1 VVTLYD
7 GDMAPTATGFD
18 RLFEQP
24 PTLEGIRVRMEPF
37 AEHHR
42 EGLWTALGD
51 PAVWRWVKIDASAGR
66 EVFDAW
72 FDEAVTGTAAQAEFG
87 FVTVA
92 REGDRPVGS
101 SRFLALRPADLGLEI
116 GWSLVSPAAW
126 GTGANTEAK
135 LLMLAHAFEQLGCAR
150 VEFKTDA
157 RNDRARAA
165 LAALPS
171 TFEGIFRKHM
181 LMFGGRWRD
190 SAWYSITDDEWPRVR
205 ERLSERLA
213 AQLTAA

>member
-1 VVTLYD
+1 
-7 GDMAPTATGFD
+7 MALTGNRFD

-37 AEHHR
+37 AERHR

-72 FDEAVTGTAAQAEFG
+72 FDEAVAGTAARAEFG

-92 REGDRPVGS
+92 QEDDRPIGS
-101 SRFLALRPADLGLEI
+101 SRFLALRPADRGLEI

-126 GTGANTEAK
+126 GTGANSEAK
-135 LLMLAHAFEQLGCAR
+135 LLMLAHAFEELGCAR

-181 LMFGGRWRD
+181 VMPGDGVRH
-190 SAWYSITDDEWPRVR
+190 SAWYSVIDDEWPGVKA
-205 ERLSERLA
+205 RLEESLRR
-213 AQLTAA
+213 